1 MKSDI
6 HPAYYPEAQIRCS
19 CGNIMVIGST
29 KESMRVELCHKCH
42 PFYTGQQKL
51 IDTAGRVDRFEAKRK
66 AAEMIKEAKR
76 AAKTETKK
84 PVETKKPTKAKRGK
98 VMLKSTRG

>member
-1 MKSDI
+1 
-6 HPAYYPEAQIRCS
+6 
-19 CGNIMVIGST
+19 MVIGST

-76 AAKTETKK
+76 AAKIKAEK
-84 PVETKKPTKAKRGK
+84 PVEAKKPTKKKGK
-98 VMLKSTRG
+98 AVLKSTRG